1 MEQKHHMIKERFD
14 QIIKL
19 LVNYI
24 HGNGPF
30 PKQFWYFEKFCLHHG
45 IFGSKIDDMFKSN
58 TINKR
63 QMIKQITTH
72 ILCWIFAI
80 KLIVDLL
87 VFIQINNKTF
97 IDYDG
102 YFGNAFGKDKVSITI
117 LSSLLMGMISSFQTF
132 GKLTLLF

>member
-1 MEQKHHMIKERFD
+1 MEQKYKMTKQLFNQVIKS
-14 QIIKL
+14 

-24 HGNGPF
+24 HGNDPS
-30 PKQFWYFEKFCLHHG
+30 PKQFWYIEKFCLRHG

-63 QMIKQITTH
+63 QLIKQITTH

-87 VFIQINNKTF
+87 IFIQIDNKTF
-97 IDYDG
+97 INYDG

-117 LSSLLMGMISSFQTF
+117 LSSLLMGMISLFQTF
-132 GKLTLLF
+132 GKLILLF